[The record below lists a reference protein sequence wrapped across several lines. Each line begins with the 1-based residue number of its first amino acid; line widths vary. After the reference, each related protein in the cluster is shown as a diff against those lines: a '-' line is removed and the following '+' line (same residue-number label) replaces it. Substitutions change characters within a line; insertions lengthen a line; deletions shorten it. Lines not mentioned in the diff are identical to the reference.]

1 MSRQSQQLARHYA
14 RLWAAAAIDAT
25 YTRGDLSAVLTVVP
39 ARTGV
44 ELADDAGAAI
54 RTKHRDYL
62 VKAADL
68 VLGSQQVWP
77 EVGDRILLAETG
89 ETLEVQ
95 PLAGEHARGCDDL
108 QTTIRVHTRLIEET

>member
-14 RLWAAAAIDAT
+14 RLWAAAELDAT
-25 YTRGDLSAVLTVVP
+25 WTRGDLAVALTVVP

-54 RTKHRDYL
+54 RSRHRDYL
-62 VKAADL
+62 VMAADL
-68 VLGSQQVWP
+68 VLGGQRVWP
-77 EVGDRILLAETG
+77 EVGDRITLAATG

-108 QTTIRVHTRLIEET
+108 QTVVRVHTRLIQES